1 MDIGIGLPATIPG
14 VDRDS
19 LLESARRADER
30 GFASVGVIDRIVYP
44 NYEPLI
50 ALAAAAAVTERV
62 RLTTAIL
69 IAPYR
74 LNTALLAKQ
83 VATVD
88 SLSGGRFVLGIA
100 IGARTD
106 DYEASEAPL
115 KGRGARLEQQLDEL
129 KRLWSGE
136 ERGFA
141 GAVGPSPASEGG
153 PSLIVGGQVD
163 AAFRRAAR
171 FGEGW
176 IMGGGTPEDF
186 GAGAAKMR
194 EAWSGAGRDGEP
206 RLMAL
211 CYFALGDGAA
221 EAADSYL
228 HDYYG
233 FAGEYADQIA
243 AGAATDEETIKRYV
257 SGYADAGCDELIC
270 FPCSKDPGQVDLLA
284 DAVL

>member
-19 LLESARRADER
+19 LLDSARRADQR

-69 IAPYR
+69 IGPYR

-88 SLSGGRFVLGIA
+88 SISNGRFVLGIA
-100 IGARTD
+100 IGARPD
-106 DYEASEAPL
+106 DYEASGAPL
-115 KGRGARLEQQLDEL
+115 EGRGARLEQQLDEL

-141 GAVGPSPASEGG
+141 GAVGPPPASQGG

-171 FGEGW
+171 FGQGW

-186 GAGAAKMR
+186 GAGADKMR
-194 EAWSGAGRDGEP
+194 EAWSEAGRDGEP
-206 RLMAL
+206 RLMSL

-228 HDYYG
+228 HDYYA
-233 FAGEYADQIA
+233 FAGDYADQIA
-243 AGAATDEETIKRYV
+243 AGAATDEDTIRQYV
-257 SGYADAGCDELIC
+257 SGFADAGCDELIC
-270 FPCSKDPGQVDLLA
+270 FPCSKDPRQVDLLA

>member
-19 LLESARRADER
+19 LLDWARRADQR
-30 GFASVGVIDRIVYP
+30 GFASLGVIDRIVYP

-50 ALAAAAAVTERV
+50 ALAAAAAVTERI
-62 RLTTAIL
+62 RLATAIL
-69 IAPYR
+69 IGPYR

-88 SLSGGRFVLGIA
+88 SLSAGRLVLGIA
-100 IGARTD
+100 IGARPD
-106 DYEASEAPL
+106 DYEASGAPL
-115 KGRGARLEQQLDEL
+115 EGRGRRLDQQLDEL

-141 GAVGPSPASEGG
+141 GAVGPPPASEGG
-153 PSLIVGGQVD
+153 PSMILGGQVD
-163 AAFRRAAR
+163 AAFRRAAH
-171 FGEGW
+171 FGDGW

-186 GAGAAKMR
+186 GAGADKMR
-194 EAWSGAGRDGEP
+194 EAWSEAGRDGEP

-243 AGAATDEETIKRYV
+243 AGAATDEETIKGYV
-257 SGYADAGCDELIC
+257 SGFADAGCDELVC
-270 FPCSKDPGQVDLLA
+270 FPCSKDPRQVDLLA

>member
-19 LLESARRADER
+19 VLDWSRRADER
-30 GFASVGVIDRIVYP
+30 GFASLGVIDRIVYP

-50 ALAAAAAVTERV
+50 ALAAAAAVTERI

-69 IAPYR
+69 IGPYR

-88 SLSGGRFVLGIA
+88 SLSSGRLVLGIA

-106 DYEASEAPL
+106 DYEASGAPL
-115 KGRGARLEQQLDEL
+115 EGRGRRLEQQLEEL
-129 KRLWSGE
+129 ERLWSGE

-141 GAVGPSPASEGG
+141 GGVGPPPISQGG
-153 PSLIVGGQVD
+153 PAVIVGGQVD

-171 FGEGW
+171 FGDGW
-176 IMGGGTPEDF
+176 IMGGGTPDDF
-186 GAGAAKMR
+186 GAGAEQMR
-194 EAWSGAGRDGEP
+194 RAWSEAGRDGAP

-211 CYFALGDGAA
+211 CYFAVGDGAA

-233 FAGEYADQIA
+233 FAGGYADQIV
-243 AGAATDEETIKRYV
+243 AGAATDEEAIKRYV
-257 SGYADAGCDELIC
+257 SGFAEAGCHELIC
-270 FPCSKDPGQVDLLA
+270 FPCSKDPTQVDLLA
-284 DAVL
+284 GAVL

>member
-19 LLESARRADER
+19 LLDWSRRADRR
-30 GFASVGVIDRIVYP
+30 GFASLGVIDRIVYP

-50 ALAAAAAVTERV
+50 ALTAAAAVTERI
-62 RLTTAIL
+62 RLVTAIL
-69 IAPYR
+69 IGPYR
-74 LNTALLAKQ
+74 LNDALLAKQ

-88 SLSGGRFVLGIA
+88 SLSGGRVVLGIA

-106 DYEASEAPL
+106 DYEASGAPL
-115 KGRGARLEQQLDEL
+115 QGRGARLERQLDEL
-129 KRLWSGE
+129 TRLWSGE

-141 GAVGPSPASEGG
+141 GAVGPPPVSEGG
-153 PSLIVGGQVD
+153 PSVIVGGQVD

-171 FGEGW
+171 FGDGW

-186 GAGAAKMR
+186 GGGADKMR
-194 EAWSGAGRDGEP
+194 RAWSEAGRDGEP

-211 CYFALGDGAA
+211 CYFALGDGASD
-221 EAADSYL
+221 AADSYL
-228 HDYYG
+228 HDYYAFTG
-233 FAGEYADQIA
+233 DYADQIV
-243 AGAATDEETIKRYV
+243 AGAATDEETIK
-257 SGYADAGCDELIC
+257 GYASGFAGAGCHELIC
-270 FPCSKDPGQVDLLA
+270 FPCSKDPRQVDLLA

>member
-1 MDIGIGLPATIPG
+1 MDIAIGLPATIPG

-19 LLESARRADER
+19 LLDWARRAEGR
-30 GFASVGVIDRIVYP
+30 GFASLGVIDRIVYP

-50 ALAAAAAVTERV
+50 ALAAAAAVTERI

-69 IAPYR
+69 IGPYR
-74 LNTALLAKQ
+74 LNNALLAKQ

-88 SLSGGRFVLGIA
+88 SLSGGRMVLGIA
-100 IGARTD
+100 IGARPD
-106 DYEASEAPL
+106 DYEASGAPL
-115 KGRGARLEQQLDEL
+115 EGRGARLEQQLDEL

-141 GAVGPSPASEGG
+141 GAVGPPPATEGG
-153 PSLIVGGQVD
+153 PSVIVGGQVN
-163 AAFRRAAR
+163 ATFRRAAR

-186 GAGAAKMR
+186 GAGADKMR
-194 EAWSGAGRDGEP
+194 QAWSEAGHDGDP

-211 CYFALGDGAA
+211 CYFALGEGAA
-221 EAADSYL
+221 DAADSYL

-233 FAGEYADQIA
+233 FAGDYADQIA
-243 AGAATDEETIKRYV
+243 AGAATDEDTIWGYV
-257 SGYADAGCDELIC
+257 SGFADAGCDELVC
-270 FPCSKDPGQVDLLA
+270 FPCSKDPHQVDLLA

>member
-14 VDRDS
+14 IDRDS
-19 LLESARRADER
+19 LLDSARRADQR

-69 IAPYR
+69 IGPYR

-83 VATVD
+83 AATVD
-88 SLSGGRFVLGIA
+88 SISGGRLVLGIA
-100 IGARTD
+100 IGARPD
-106 DYEASEAPL
+106 DYEASGAPL
-115 KGRGARLEQQLDEL
+115 EGRGARLEQQLDEL

-141 GAVGPSPASEGG
+141 GAVGPPPVSQGG
-153 PSLIVGGQVD
+153 PSVIVGGQVD
-163 AAFRRAAR
+163 TAFQRAAR
-171 FGEGW
+171 FGQGW

-186 GAGAAKMR
+186 GAGKMR
-194 EAWSGAGRDGEP
+194 EAWSEAGRDGEP
-206 RLMAL
+206 RLMSL
-211 CYFALGDGAA
+211 CYFALGEGAA

-228 HDYYG
+228 HDYYA
-233 FAGEYADQIA
+233 FAGDYADQIA
-243 AGAATDEETIKRYV
+243 AGAATDEDTIRQYV
-257 SGYADAGCDELIC
+257 SGFANAGCDELIC
-270 FPCSKDPGQVDLLA
+270 FPCSKDPRQVDLLA

>member
-1 MDIGIGLPATIPG
+1 MDISIGLPATIPG

-19 LLESARRADER
+19 LLDWSRRADQR
-30 GFASVGVIDRIVYP
+30 GFASLGVIDRIVYP

-50 ALAAAAAVTERV
+50 ALAAAAAVTERI
-62 RLTTAIL
+62 RLATAIL
-69 IAPYR
+69 IGPYR

-88 SLSGGRFVLGIA
+88 SLSAGRLVLGIA
-100 IGARTD
+100 IGARPD
-106 DYEASEAPL
+106 DYEASGAPL
-115 KGRGARLEQQLDEL
+115 EGRGRRLEEQLDEL

-153 PSLIVGGQVD
+153 PSIILGGQVE

-171 FGEGW
+171 FGDGW

-186 GAGAAKMR
+186 GAGADKMR
-194 EAWSGAGRDGEP
+194 EAWSQAGRDGEP

-221 EAADSYL
+221 DAADSYL
-228 HDYYG
+228 HDYYA
-233 FAGEYADQIA
+233 FAGDYADQIV
-243 AGAATDEETIKRYV
+243 AGAATDEETIK
-257 SGYADAGCDELIC
+257 GYASGFSQAGCQELIC
-270 FPCSKDPGQVDLLA
+270 FPCSKDPRQVDLLA
-284 DAVL
+284 EAVL